1 MKKVLIILLLLFSSN
16 YIFSQGIYRSGRILN
31 NQKVDQKRLHFGFT
45 LGLNA
50 MDYAIRN
57 SAKDKTRAEQ
67 VTFTPGFSVGIVA
80 DLKLHENFSLRFQP
94 GLEFGERLIL
104 YSGYNKLEI
113 SLDETPLSEISPEE
127 SIQESVVINLP
138 FLLKYR
144 AKRLDNF
151 RPYLVGGFSYKMD
164 VQAPSHLDPD
174 NNVMVSLKPNYF
186 SLELGAGIDFYLPYF
201 KFATELKLSIGLQDI
216 LNHNLDKDNPDAA
229 FYTESIN
236 RMSSN
241 VVTLSFHFE

>member
-1 MKKVLIILLLLFSSN
+1 MKKALIILLLLFSSS
-16 YIFSQGIYRSGRILN
+16 YLYSQGVYRSGRILN

-57 SAKDKTRAEQ
+57 SAKDNTRAEQ
-67 VTFTPGFSVGIVA
+67 VTFSPGFSVGIVS

-94 GLEFGERLIL
+94 GLEFGERMIL
-104 YSGYNKLEI
+104 YSDDSDL
-113 SLDETPLSEISPEE
+113 ETPPAE

-164 VQAPSHLDPD
+164 VQAPSHLDPED
-174 NNVMVSLKPNYF
+174 NVMVSLKPNYF

-201 KFATELKLSIGLQDI
+201 KFATELKFSLGLQDI
-216 LNHNLDKDNPDAA
+216 LNHKLDSENPDAD
-229 FYTESIN
+229 FYTHSIN
-236 RMSSN
+236 RMSSK